1 MKQDALQMS
10 LLLDYYGELLS
21 QKQRTCFDLYYNQDL
36 SLSEIAAELGVS
48 RQGVHELLS
57 RAEASL
63 GEFERVTGCIA
74 RDPAHGNRAGGHQS
88 CVRKTANHS
97 RRERGPAGNS
107 AGERE
112 HKGVIYGI

>member
-57 RAEASL
+57 RAESAL
-63 GEFERVTGCIA
+63 RA
-74 RDPAHGNRAGGHQS
+74 RPAHGNRAGGHQS
-88 CVRKTANHS
+88 CVRKTAIHS

>member
-63 GEFERVTGCIA
+63 GEFERVTGCVA
-74 RDPAHGNRAGGHQS
+74 REQKLRHALAAITAEAQPLLQAGDPATRQGAQRILAAVDS
-88 CVRKTANHS
+88 LK
-97 RRERGPAGNS
+97 E
-107 AGERE
+107 
-112 HKGVIYGI
+112 

>member
-48 RQGVHELLS
+48 LS
-57 RAEASL
+57 
-63 GEFERVTGCIA
+63 
-74 RDPAHGNRAGGHQS
+74 PN
-88 CVRKTANHS
+88 
-97 RRERGPAGNS
+97 PAGTVHSNPRL
-107 AGERE
+107 APE
-112 HKGVIYGI
+112 

>member
-10 LLLDYYGELLS
+10 LLFDYYGELLS

-57 RAEASL
+57 RAEAAL
-63 GEFERVTGCIA
+63 GELERVTGCIA
-74 RDPAHGNRAGGHQS
+74 RDRRTAQALEQIRAACERLRS
-88 CVRKTANHS
+88 IPDA
-97 RRERGPAGNS
+97 REAVQTILAAS
-107 AGERE
+107 AGIKE
-112 HKGVIYGI
+112 